1 MKYSPETLK
10 YYNNLKNIGEFTDMD
25 IDVGIGIVGSPLC
38 GDVMKLHLLFN
49 EDNDIIIDA
58 KYKVFGCVSAIAS
71 MEYVCDLLRGRSIE
85 EALNIENEDVADT
98 LDLTDIKRHCSV
110 LAKEAI
116 VSAIDNY
123 RSKKNKG
130 ENCGCMI
137 TVSPSALKKIKELV
151 FASKKEYIGVEV
163 IAEQGGCSGIV
174 YSLQYA
180 KNNDD
185 DTVVKKVTSIE
196 GVDFYYLEEDEL
208 LINGIFI
215 DLVENSFGEGFVIT
229 NKNHMTCENCN
240 CKCDY

>member
-1 MKYSPETLK
+1 MD
-10 YYNNLKNIGEFTDMD
+10 KN
-25 IDVGIGIVGSPLC
+25 VGMGIVGSPLC

-49 EDNDIIIDA
+49 EDDIIIDA

-85 EALNIENEDVADT
+85 EALHIENKDVADT
-98 LDLTDIKRHCSV
+98 LELTDIKRHCSV

-130 ENCGCMI
+130 ERGSCMI
-137 TVSPSALKKIKELV
+137 TISPNALKRIKELIL
-151 FASKKEYIGVEV
+151 ANRKEYVGVEV

-180 KNNDD
+180 KREDNA
-185 DTVVKKVTSIE
+185 TGKKVTPVN

-229 NKNHMTCENCN
+229 NRNHMTCENCN
-240 CKCDY
+240 CRCG